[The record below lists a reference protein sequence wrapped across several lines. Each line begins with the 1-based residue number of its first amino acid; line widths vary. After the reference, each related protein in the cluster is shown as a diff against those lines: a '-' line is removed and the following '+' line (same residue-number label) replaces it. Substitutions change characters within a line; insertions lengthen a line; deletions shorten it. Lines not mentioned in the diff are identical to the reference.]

1 MPGPLLF
8 VADDDPLLLGLL
20 EHKLKG
26 AGYRVETAED
36 GQAALDGMRRTR
48 PNAVVL
54 DALMPVMDGFETLRR
69 IQADPV
75 LRSTPVVMLTALRQ
89 EEHVLN
95 ALKLGAADFLAKPF
109 SPDELLARLSRVLR
123 QVAA

>member
-1 MPGPLLF
+1 MPSPLLF

-26 AGYRVETAED
+26 AGYRVETAEN
-36 GQAALDGMRRTR
+36 GQAALEGIRRSR
-48 PNAVVL
+48 PDAVVL

-69 IQADPV
+69 IKSDPM
-75 LRSTPVVMLTALRQ
+75 LKSTPVIMLTALRQ

-95 ALKLGAADFLAKPF
+95 ALKLGAADYLAKPF
-109 SPDELLARLSRVLR
+109 SPDELLARLARVR
-123 QVAA
+123 QVVG

>member
-1 MPGPLLF
+1 MSAPLLF

-26 AGYRVETAED
+26 AGFRVETAED
-36 GQAALDGMRRTR
+36 GLSAFEAMRRTR
-48 PNAVVL
+48 PDAVVL
-54 DALMPVMDGFETLRR
+54 DALMPVMDGFETLQR
-69 IQADPV
+69 IKADPTLKGV
-75 LRSTPVVMLTALRQ
+75 PVVMLTALRQ

-109 SPDELLARLSRVLR
+109 SPDELLARLSRLLL
-123 QVAA
+123 QAA

>member
-1 MPGPLLF
+1 MLAPLLF
-8 VADDDPLLLGLL
+8 VADDDSLLLGLL
-20 EHKLKG
+20 EHKLRG

-36 GQAALDGMRRTR
+36 GRSALEGMQRSR
-48 PNAVVL
+48 PDAVVL
-54 DALMPVMDGFETLRR
+54 DALMPVMDGFEALRR
-69 IQADPV
+69 IQADPM
-75 LRSTPVVMLTALRQ
+75 LRTIPVIMLTALRQ

-123 QVAA
+123 QAAA